1 MKLVSYR
8 TPQAFA
14 GEPGRAENLGIAVGD
29 RLIPVSRL
37 SAGLPTTMTDF
48 LAGMPSSL
56 GAMQAAWQ
64 AAGDETGSSSGIA
77 LDQVELLAPVPRP
90 GKIVAAGV
98 NYRDHAAEG
107 GRDAPDHPVLFA
119 KFPTSVIGHGSDIRW
134 DPRLTQAVDFEAELA
149 VVIGR
154 TCRRVDEARALE
166 YVGGY
171 TCLNDVSAR
180 DLQFSDRQFVRGKS
194 LDAFCPMGPWLVT
207 PDEVGDPQSLG
218 IRCIV
223 NGETMQDASTSEM
236 VFGIAQL
243 ISFCSQAFT
252 LEPGDVIATGT
263 PSGVGWYREPKRML
277 GDGDEVV
284 VEIERV
290 GRLVNT
296 CREEW
301 EPLGSSR
308 RNA

>member
-14 GEPGRAENLGIAVGD
+14 DEPGRADNLGIAIGE
-29 RLIPVSRL
+29 RLV
-37 SAGLPTTMTDF
+37 AGSSLGPKLPTTMAAF
-48 LAGMPSSL
+48 LAGLPGSQL
-56 GAMQAAWQ
+56 ELERAWQ
-64 AAGDETGSSSGIA
+64 AAGGGAAPEAGIPRDE
-77 LDQVELLAPVPRP
+77 VELLAPVPRP

-98 NYRDHAAEG
+98 NYREHASEG
-107 GRDAPDHPVLFA
+107 GRDAPDHPILFA
-119 KFPTSVIGHGSDIRW
+119 KLTTSVIGHGREIRW
-134 DPRLTQAVDFEAELA
+134 DPGLTQAVDFEAELA

-154 TCRRVDEARALE
+154 TCRRVDEAEALA

-180 DLQFSDRQFVRGKS
+180 DLQFSDRQFVRAKS
-194 LDAFCPMGPWLVT
+194 LDTFSPMGPWLVT
-207 PDEVGDPQSLG
+207 PDEVGDPQSLR
-218 IRCIV
+218 IRCLV
-223 NGETMQDASTSEM
+223 NGEVMQDASTSEM
-236 VFGIAQL
+236 IFGVAQL
-243 ISFCSQAFT
+243 VSFCSQAFT

-263 PSGVGWYREPKRML
+263 PSGVGWFREPRRLL

-296 CREEW
+296 CHEERD
-301 EPLGSSR
+301 PLV
-308 RNA
+308 